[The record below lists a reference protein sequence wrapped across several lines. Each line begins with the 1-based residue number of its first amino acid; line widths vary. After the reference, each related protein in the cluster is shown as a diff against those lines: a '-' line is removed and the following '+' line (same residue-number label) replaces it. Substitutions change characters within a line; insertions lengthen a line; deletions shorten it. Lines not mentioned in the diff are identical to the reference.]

1 MIKRSMF
8 NILIF
13 SKRDIPCKSYQMHT
27 LHCIRNIT
35 LCSVCDEPIPKRE
48 FDDHKQQCSASNND
62 TGNSCESTSKIS
74 KLNPSEH
81 TSASSLQKSIP
92 KEKVS
97 YYLLILHNYVII
109 NTEILIYL
117 KICKIF

>member
-1 MIKRSMF
+1 MIKRNMF
-8 NILIF
+8 DTSIY

-48 FDDHKQQCSASNND
+48 FDDHKQQCSASNNH
-62 TGNSCESTSKIS
+62 TGNSSESTPKIS
-74 KLNPSEH
+74 DLKPQEH
-81 TSASSLQKSIP
+81 SPASSLQKSIK

-97 YYLLILHNYVII
+97 YFLLKV
-109 NTEILIYL
+109 T
-117 KICKIF
+117 